1 MDEYF
6 SLLIPV
12 VVGMLLL
19 CIGFSYREYRSG
31 VMSITLG
38 MVLMLG
44 TAAFKILEKL
54 T

>member
-6 SLLIPV
+6 SLLIPI

-31 VMSITLG
+31 VASITLG
-38 MVLMLG
+38 MLLMLG
-44 TAAFKILEKL
+44 TAAVQIMDKL

>member
-19 CIGFSYREYRSG
+19 CVGFSYREYRSG
-31 VMSITLG
+31 VASITLG
-38 MVLMLG
+38 MLLMLG
-44 TAAFKILEKL
+44 TAAVQILEKL

>member
-1 MDEYF
+1 MDEFF

-12 VVGMLLL
+12 VIGMLLL
-19 CIGFSYREYRSG
+19 CVGFSYRDHGSG
-31 VMSITLG
+31 VTSITLG

-44 TAAFKILEKL
+44 TVAFKILDKL

>member
-31 VMSITLG
+31 VASITLG
-38 MVLMLG
+38 MLLMLG
-44 TAAFKILEKL
+44 TAAVQIMDKL

>member
-31 VMSITLG
+31 VASITLG
-38 MVLMLG
+38 MLMMLG
-44 TAAFKILEKL
+44 TAAVQIMDKL

>member
-19 CIGFSYREYRSG
+19 CVGFSYREYRSG
-31 VMSITLG
+31 VASITLR
-38 MVLMLG
+38 MLLMLG
-44 TAAFKILEKL
+44 TAAVQILEKL

>member
-19 CIGFSYREYRSG
+19 CVGYSYREYSSG

-38 MVLMLG
+38 MLLMLG
-44 TAAFKILEKL
+44 TAAFKILAKL